1 MEEMPSLHLTRRANS
16 RINQKKCSFF
26 LLIKYPVPLGS
37 ILATM
42 KNQVIIHILLFV
54 LLMLVYQCA
63 GAQDYVLT
71 AKGDSL
77 TGEVKPLLYGPEK
90 RVQIHSE
97 DNQKTSL
104 SLFQVRAFSSNGE
117 IYHPVKG
124 DNGYVFMKLIQTG
137 YLSLYAY
144 QLENQTRFDGLF
156 LRKNDGESMSVPNLG
171 FKKYLGQFL
180 DDCPDVAAKIK
191 DGELGKRDLDKIVT
205 AYNSCVNSRTVD
217 HDKIMAEHDERTT
230 KINAWEALEEKIGER
245 EFGEKTNALEMITE
259 IRKKIERR
267 ESIPNFLVEGLKNS
281 LKNTGLDADLEQALS
296 QIN

>member
-1 MEEMPSLHLTRRANS
+1 
-16 RINQKKCSFF
+16 
-26 LLIKYPVPLGS
+26 
-37 ILATM
+37 M
-42 KNQVIIHILLFV
+42 KNQAIIHILLFV
-54 LLMLVYQCA
+54 LLMLVCQCV

-90 RVQIHSE
+90 RVQIHSA

-104 SLFQVRAFSSNGE
+104 SLFQVRAFSSDGE

-124 DNGYVFMKLIQTG
+124 DNGYVFMRLIQGG

-156 LRKNDGESMSVPNLG
+156 LRKVDGESMSVPNLG

-180 DDCPDVAAKIK
+180 DDCPDVATRIK
-191 DGELGKRDLDKIVT
+191 GGEFGKTDLNEIVT
-205 AYNSCVNSRTVD
+205 AYNACVDSRTVD
-217 HDKIMAEHDERTT
+217 HDKVMADRVERTT
-230 KINAWEALEEKIGER
+230 KINAWESLEQKIRER
-245 EFGEKTNALEMITE
+245 EFSEKTNALDMITE

-267 ESIPNFLVEGLKNS
+267 ENIPNFLVEGLKNS
-281 LKNTGLDADLEQALS
+281 LKDTGLDADLQQALS